1 MEQTASTEETLAALA
16 AGSNVLA
23 AAGGFV
29 PSGADALELASTENA
44 AAGLNDRSLES
55 TAVNATFW
63 TVLDYGASTCL
74 RVVSS
79 LWLTRLLLPAAFGEA
94 GLVMTLIIG
103 VTLLSDV
110 GLAPSVIQNRRG
122 DEPAFLNTIWTIQ
135 AIRGVALWV
144 IALLLAYPAAVFY
157 HDPHLLRVLPALA
170 LITVLNGFNGTGL
183 ITLSKHMG
191 VKRLFL
197 LDFSTQLVLTAL
209 TIGFAM
215 LLHNVWALVLGNLCS
230 NVFRLVLSHTRRA
243 VPRHPEPL
251 PC

>member
-110 GLAPSVIQNRRG
+110 GLAPSVIQNRARRRARISQHNLDHPG
-122 DEPAFLNTIWTIQ
+122 NPRRRTLGHRSAAGLPGS
-135 AIRGVALWV
+135 R
-144 IALLLAYPAAVFY
+144 LLSRPTPAA
-157 HDPHLLRVLPALA
+157 RAA
-170 LITVLNGFNGTGL
+170 GTGA
-183 ITLSKHMG
+183 HHRAE
-191 VKRLFL
+191 RL
-197 LDFSTQLVLTAL
+197 
-209 TIGFAM
+209 
-215 LLHNVWALVLGNLCS
+215 
-230 NVFRLVLSHTRRA
+230 
-243 VPRHPEPL
+243 
-251 PC
+251 